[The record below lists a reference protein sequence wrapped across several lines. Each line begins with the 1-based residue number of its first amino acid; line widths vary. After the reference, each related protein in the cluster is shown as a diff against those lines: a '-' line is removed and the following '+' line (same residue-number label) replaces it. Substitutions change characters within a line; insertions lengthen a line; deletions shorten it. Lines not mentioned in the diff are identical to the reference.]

1 MSSLATAMSNPVRR
15 GMPRGLGGLVDV
27 VRSPMFATG
36 VGLVLYGTRNL
47 DSRHFKVR
55 EDNVYDKVV
64 KRMKDWL
71 TEVF

>member
-1 MSSLATAMSNPVRR
+1 
-15 GMPRGLGGLVDV
+15 
-27 VRSPMFATG
+27 MFATG